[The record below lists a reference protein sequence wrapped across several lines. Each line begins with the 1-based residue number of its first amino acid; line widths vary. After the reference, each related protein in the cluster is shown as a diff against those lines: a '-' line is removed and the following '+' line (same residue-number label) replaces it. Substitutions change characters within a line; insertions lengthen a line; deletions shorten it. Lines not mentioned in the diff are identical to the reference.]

1 MIEGRNVKIRPLKDK
16 ELDHFFSLLEMSLI
30 KNEFFPFSIE
40 SEYNFKKE
48 YQKTGFWD
56 EAQGIAL
63 ILNLNN
69 EILGMIA
76 YIKSYFLEALELK
89 YIIFDEKNRA
99 KGYMKESLNLFSSY
113 LFANRQI
120 NRLQLA
126 IPDYHRASIAIAQKC
141 GYTFEGIARE
151 AIFSKGK
158 YLDVCIYSLLRKEVK
173 YWLIDWL

>member
-16 ELDHFFSLLEMSLI
+16 ELDHFFSLLEIALI
-30 KNEFFPFSIE
+30 KNEFFPFCIE
-40 SEYNFKKE
+40 SEYNFKKQF
-48 YQKTGFWD
+48 QKTGFW
-56 EAQGIAL
+56 EKTQGLAL
-63 ILNLNN
+63 ILNLDN

-99 KGYMKESLNLFSSY
+99 KGYMKESLTLFTTY
-113 LFANRQI
+113 LFDNKKI

-126 IPDYHRASIAIAQKC
+126 IPDYHRASIAVAQKC

-158 YLDVCIYSLLRKEVK
+158 YLDICIYSLLRKEVK
-173 YWLIDWL
+173 C